1 MDDMVKEVN
10 AYLKSKYWFYGN
22 KKYTRKYGKY
32 TKEIDLISGQFYF
45 ILLLLFF
52 YNRIEIKEM
61 SETIKGIYHDK
72 KFESSRFEVI
82 YTAAL
87 KRLYKEGML
96 VKNVEDEL
104 NYYEL
109 TQKGYYNVKALL
121 KDVVIEN
128 RDHILN
134 GIRLDIINAQYY

>member
-1 MDDMVKEVN
+1 M
-10 AYLKSKYWFYGN
+10 
-22 KKYTRKYGKY
+22 
-32 TKEIDLISGQFYF
+32 
-45 ILLLLFF
+45 
-52 YNRIEIKEM
+52 
-61 SETIKGIYHDK
+61 
-72 KFESSRFEVI
+72 I

>member
-1 MDDMVKEVN
+1 
-10 AYLKSKYWFYGN
+10 
-22 KKYTRKYGKY
+22 
-32 TKEIDLISGQFYF
+32 
-45 ILLLLFF
+45 
-52 YNRIEIKEM
+52 
-61 SETIKGIYHDK
+61 
-72 KFESSRFEVI
+72 
-82 YTAAL
+82 
-87 KRLYKEGML
+87 ML

>member
-1 MDDMVKEVN
+1 MIREYKTIAEV
-10 AYLKSKYWFYGN
+10 AGPL
-22 KKYTRKYGKY
+22 
-32 TKEIDLISGQFYF
+32 
-45 ILLLLFF
+45 
-52 YNRIEIKEM
+52 
-61 SETIKGIYHDK
+61 
-72 KFESSRFEVI
+72 
-82 YTAAL
+82 
-87 KRLYKEGML
+87 ML